1 MEFLQNIRQNLF
13 NTSANQPQQG
23 QESTFL
29 QRLQDPRF
37 LGLLS
42 AAAAIPKV
50 GTAEGLAKGAQV
62 FNMFSAADEERKRKE
77 LMQQLVS
84 EGGFT
89 EREKA
94 LIAATPSQNQAA
106 LIQQINA
113 RKAAANKPNI
123 FQQRQDIGT
132 KRGLEGTD
140 LNTFVLTG
148 DLPKAPT
155 QTKVEAL
162 TMISGKDVTI
172 GDRLIPANTPFNINA
187 TDQELFNKATDQ
199 GAYTIAKPQ
208 QITQTT
214 LPPME
219 TVESIENVIEQTE
232 GQVEGDK
239 FDIGTAAGGDVKG
252 VVTDLANAFL
262 GFTVGL
268 PLSEE
273 RSRQSAFIANANN
286 QIKVPMVRA
295 LAPRGAKYARD
306 EIDKILPQS
315 TDSNPKFVSK
325 LKELLP
331 DIQDTIEVI
340 ANDIAVA
347 EIKDGEGTAIALRG
361 QLRGLL
367 NYKLS
372 AENALKNFNENDE
385 KSAEE
390 IAADAILELSK

>member
-1 MEFLQNIRQNLF
+1 MVEMRGLFGNLN
-13 NTSANQPQQG
+13 NTLNNLPLSGN
-23 QESTFL
+23 
-29 QRLQDPRF
+29 
-37 LGLLS
+37 LGLLTTGVS
-42 AAAAIPKV
+42 LL
-50 GTAEGLAKGAQV
+50 EGQPIGQAVRSGLQTYQGL
-62 FNMFSAADEERKRKE
+62 SSIDEERKRKA
-77 LMQQLVS
+77 LVQDLVS
-84 EGGFT
+84 KGGFT
-89 EREKA
+89 PQEQA
-94 LIAATPSQNQAA
+94 LILASKNPASVAA
-106 LIQQINA
+106 QIRGQKA
-113 RKAAANKPNI
+113 AAANKPPSTAKGADG
-123 FQQRQDIGT
+123 FLYYTDGELAGQR
-132 KRGLEGTD
+132 
-140 LNTFVLTG
+140 VLPNVT
-148 DLPKAPT
+148 KAPT
-155 QTKVEAL
+155 QTKIEPL
-162 TMISGKDVTI
+162 TMISEEEVTI
-172 GDRLIPANTPFNINA
+172 GNRVIPANTPFNVLG
-187 TDQELFNKATDQ
+187 TDQESFKSATDQ

-219 TVESIENVIEQTE
+219 TVKSIENVIEQTE
-232 GQVEGDK
+232 GQVEGEK

-340 ANDIAVA
+340 ANDIALA

-361 QLRGLL
+361 QLRGLV

>member
-1 MEFLQNIRQNLF
+1 MVEMRGLFGNLN
-13 NTSANQPQQG
+13 NTLNNLPLAGN
-23 QESTFL
+23 
-29 QRLQDPRF
+29 
-37 LGLLS
+37 LGLLTTG
-42 AAAAIPKV
+42 V
-50 GTAEGLAKGAQV
+50 GLLEGQPIGQAVRSGLQTFQGL
-62 FNMFSAADEERKRKE
+62 SSIEEERKRKA
-77 LMQQLVS
+77 LLQKLIS

-89 EREKA
+89 PQEQTMILA
-94 LIAATPSQNQAA
+94 SQNPASVAA
-106 LIQQINA
+106 QI
-113 RKAAANKPNI
+113 RGQKAAASKPNI
-123 FQQRQDIGT
+123 FQQRQTIGAEQ
-132 KRGLEGTD
+132 GLTGND
-140 LNTFVLTG
+140 LQTFVLTG

-155 QTKVEAL
+155 PTTVEPL
-162 TMISGKDVTI
+162 TMISEEEVTI
-172 GDRLIPANTPFNINA
+172 GNRVIPANTPFNVLG
-187 TDQELFNKATDQ
+187 TDQESFKSATDQ

-208 QITQTT
+208 QITQRT
-214 LPPME
+214 LPPMQ
-219 TVESIENVIEQTE
+219 TVQNIENVIGQTE
-232 GQVEGDK
+232 DQVEGDR
-239 FDIGTAAGGDVKG
+239 FDIGTIAGGDVKG

-331 DIQDTIEVI
+331 DIDATIEVI
-340 ANDIAVA
+340 AKDIALA
-347 EIKDGEGTAIALRG
+347 EIKDGEGTAVALRG
-361 QLRGLL
+361 QLRGLV

-385 KSAEE
+385 KSETQKKADE
-390 IAADAILELSK
+390 ILGITK

>member
-1 MEFLQNIRQNLF
+1 
-13 NTSANQPQQG
+13 
-23 QESTFL
+23 
-29 QRLQDPRF
+29 
-37 LGLLS
+37 
-42 AAAAIPKV
+42 
-50 GTAEGLAKGAQV
+50 
-62 FNMFSAADEERKRKE
+62 
-77 LMQQLVS
+77 
-84 EGGFT
+84 
-89 EREKA
+89 
-94 LIAATPSQNQAA
+94 
-106 LIQQINA
+106 
-113 RKAAANKPNI
+113 
-123 FQQRQDIGT
+123 
-132 KRGLEGTD
+132 LEGTD

-214 LPPME
+214 LPPMQTAE
-219 TVESIENVIEQTE
+219 NIENVIDQTE
-232 GQVEGDK
+232 SQVEGDK

>member
-1 MEFLQNIRQNLF
+1 MVEMRGLFGNLN
-13 NTSANQPQQG
+13 NTLNNLPLSGN
-23 QESTFL
+23 
-29 QRLQDPRF
+29 
-37 LGLLS
+37 LGLLTTGVS
-42 AAAAIPKV
+42 LL
-50 GTAEGLAKGAQV
+50 EGQPIGQAVRSGLQTYQGL
-62 FNMFSAADEERKRKE
+62 SSIDEERKRKE
-77 LMQQLVS
+77 LMQKLVS
-84 EGGFT
+84 DGGFT
-89 EREKA
+89 QQEQA
-94 LIAATPSQNQAA
+94 LILASKNPASVAA
-106 LIQQINA
+106 QIRA
-113 RKAAANKPNI
+113 QKAAANKPNV
-123 FQQRQDIGT
+123 FQQRQAIGT
-132 KRGLEGTD
+132 EQGLTGND
-140 LNTFVLTG
+140 LQTFVLTG
-148 DLPKAPT
+148 ELPKAPT
-155 QTKVEAL
+155 PAKVEAL
-162 TMISGKDVTI
+162 TMVSPQEVKI
-172 GDRLIPANTPFNINA
+172 GDRVIPANTPFNINA
-187 TDQELFNKATDQ
+187 KDQDSFDLVLKQ

-208 QITQTT
+208 KIEQTT
-214 LPPME
+214 LPPMD

-232 GQVEGDK
+232 SQVEGEK

-361 QLRGLL
+361 QLRGLV